1 MSIPRKPTRPTS
13 GDHSLEEVTAVVE
26 AVLETPQHLAEVVE
40 AVLETQELAE
50 ALEAGME
57 LEGMEDKARAGAQAM
72 ASQSTTGRKRG
83 RRGRSRPI
91 RSIPVVVGITRRRSI
106 PVVIRITRRGRAVV
120 IRITRRGRA
129 SVPETT
135 PRSEAGEDHIESLSV
150 VCLT

>member
-1 MSIPRKPTRPTS
+1 M
-13 GDHSLEEVTAVVE
+13 
-26 AVLETPQHLAEVVE
+26 E

-106 PVVIRITRRGRAVV
+106 PVVVGITRRSIPVVV
-120 IRITRRGRA
+120 IEYDAPSHSIRA
-129 SVPETT
+129 GNYYTL
-135 PRSEAGEDHIESLSV
+135 RSW
-150 VCLT
+150 